1 MTYLEKFFIICY
13 NIRKLAPE
21 KIYSICYMRF
31 LLSLKKFKTGL
42 IGFSIVLL
50 IIISAVITS
59 IDVFSQHHESNQNE
73 VEMIEEEDAKEELD
87 AGKMIIEHLV
97 DAHEWHLWNYKG
109 HHVSIPLPIFLI
121 DDGEFYAFWSNKL
134 AHGHHHKGF
143 YLVTEGN
150 NKGKIAKA
158 AHDDGQGH
166 GAEITETV
174 TIPIDLSI
182 TKNVLAILMSTVL
195 LIVMFTSIARSYKRR
210 EGKAPKGLQ
219 SLMEPII
226 IFIRDDIAKSSIGEK
241 KYERYMPFLLTV
253 FFFIFLNNLM
263 GIVPFFPG
271 GANVTGNIAVTGVMA
286 IFTFLITTFSGNRA
300 YWTHIVNA
308 PGVPWWLKF
317 PIPLMPI
324 VEIVG
329 IFTKPF
335 VLMVRLFANITAGHT
350 IILGFISLI
359 FIFGN
364 INTFLGFGIGIGF
377 SIPFAV
383 FMSLLELLVA
393 FIQAYVFTLLSA
405 LYFGMAIEEHH

>member
-1 MTYLEKFFIICY
+1 MNFLSFF
-13 NIRKLAPE
+13 K
-21 KIYSICYMRF
+21 KIKAGIV
-31 LLSLKKFKTGL
+31 
-42 IGFSIVLL
+42 GFTIVLV
-50 IIISAVITS
+50 IIFSAMMTS
-59 IDVFSQHHESNQNE
+59 IDVFSQHHETGENE
-73 VEMIEEEDAKEELD
+73 IEIVEEHDVEEEQNI
-87 AGKMIIEHLV
+87 GRIIIDHLI
-97 DAHEWHLWNYKG
+97 DAHEWHLWTFKG
-109 HHVSIPLPIFLI
+109 NHISIPLPILLI
-121 DDGEFYAFWSNKL
+121 HKGEFHAFWSNKL
-134 AHGHHHKGF
+134 AHGHHHNGF
-143 YLVTEGN
+143 YIVTEGE
-150 NKGKIAKA
+150 NKGKIVKA
-158 AHDDGQGH
+158 ISDDVQSDGE
-166 GAEITETV
+166 EITESNV
-174 TIPIDLSI
+174 ELPIDLSI
-182 TKNVLAILMSTVL
+182 TKNVLSILMSSLL
-195 LIVMFTSIARSYKRR
+195 LIIMFTSVARSYRR
-210 EGKAPKGLQ
+210 RAGQAPKGLQ

-241 KYERYMPFLLTV
+241 KYERYMPFLLTI

-263 GIVPFFPG
+263 GIIPFFPG

-286 IFTFLITTFSGNRA
+286 VFTFLITTFSGNRA
-300 YWTHIVNA
+300 YWKHIINA

-329 IFTKPF
+329 VFTKPF

-364 INTFLGFGIGIGF
+364 INSFLGLGIGIGF
-377 SIPFAV
+377 SIPFAI